1 MSGTSHN
8 KDFAGNNNGSFFM
21 KFLLGM
27 ILFVLLVGYILGQN
41 FNSVPLPK

>member
-8 KDFAGNNNGSFFM
+8 KDFAVNNNGSFFM

-41 FNSVPLPK
+41 FNSVPLAK

>member
-1 MSGTSHN
+1 MSASSEN
-8 KDFAGNNNGSFFM
+8 KDYAGNNNGSFFM

-41 FNSVPLPK
+41 YDTLPVVK